1 MSAADIPEE
10 PAKAGSKSQERHP
23 PMLGRK
29 TVLMGMLTSG
39 FVIADTVQPS
49 QATAGTV
56 KPSPIAA
63 TQAANIPKW
72 TPSTIY
78 VLGQQVI
85 SPNNDVVSAN
95 IRHTSSTGYASDTT
109 KWTLSTSYAR
119 HDSVPFNVKAYGAIG
134 DGITDD
140 TAAIQATIDAASG
153 GAAGA
158 EPVAVRYARGPVYIP
173 AGTYLTTAAPTIK
186 GVIGFSL
193 IGAGG
198 RSSIIKVL
206 GRRYNG
212 VTVIGCPSFVM
223 QDLKIVGDGT
233 SGTSIVANAGL
244 ALDWTPMQ
252 ASSWGAQAT
261 LSRIYVEELKF
272 KHGIALGVDSANYDL
287 SDVYL
292 IDCSVSGFRQ
302 LDAIENTSLWQSAY
316 MSGSGICGNILNHHY
331 KHCTGYYVRR
341 LYHIFNVN
349 MVSIEN
355 GNGGYLETALYRQ
368 GTGTTVYRDS
378 RIEESRRLAM
388 ASGGATYPGNLTME
402 NINWSPGA
410 SAAPDRMIFQWYYA
424 GNVLLRQLIL
434 SQVNTDTAD
443 WLLQFSNAAQSE
455 LQTNVFIDGIITT
468 NATAQSLLSIPAGTK
483 CYAEVRGLSQ
493 YTDAVGLTGVY
504 VGRKTLT
511 YYGAKGDDGATVI
524 P

>member
-1 MSAADIPEE
+1 MSALELPEDHD
-10 PAKAGSKSQERHP
+10 KAGSEKPRRPRPQLDRKS
-23 PMLGRK
+23 L
-29 TVLMGMLTSG
+29 LMGMLSSG
-39 FVIADTVQPS
+39 FVIADAVQPS
-49 QATAGTV
+49 SATAGTV

-63 TQAANIPKW
+63 TQSAYIPKW
-72 TPSTIY
+72 TPNTIY
-78 VLGQQVI
+78 ALGQQVI
-85 SPNNDVVSAN
+85 SPNNDVASA
-95 IRHTSSTGYASDTT
+95 IVRHTSSADYAPDTT
-109 KWTLSTSYAR
+109 RWTLSATYAR

-158 EPVAVRYARGPVYIP
+158 EPVAVRYALGPVYIP

-186 GVIGFSL
+186 SVIGFS
-193 IGAGG
+193 ITGAGG
-198 RSSIIKVL
+198 RSSIIKVS
-206 GRRYNG
+206 GKRYNG

-233 SGTSIVANAGL
+233 SGTSVVANAGL
-244 ALDWTPMQ
+244 ALDWTPAQ

-292 IDCSVSGFRQ
+292 IDCSVSGSRQ

-316 MSGSGICGNILNHHY
+316 MSGSGISGNVLNHHY

-355 GNGGYLETALYRQ
+355 GNGSYLETALYRQ
-368 GTGTTVYRDS
+368 GIGTTVYRDA

-388 ASGGATYPGNLTME
+388 ASGGASYPGNLTME

-410 SAAPDRMIFQWYYA
+410 SAAPDRMIFQWYYP
-424 GNVLLRQLIL
+424 GNVLLRQIMLN
-434 SQVNTDTAD
+434 QVNTDTAD

-455 LQTNVFIDGIITT
+455 RQTNVFIDGIITT

-511 YYGAKGDDGATVI
+511 YYGAKGDDGTAVI